1 MTIKGLECISRTPL
15 KNHQTIDDV
24 WNCVKSCSGHRGRK
38 GFEQSGGSA
47 KQHVVKGR
55 LVSYR
60 RYLLSCK
67 LRIGVKEACEF
78 ADDTSLDIRN
88 CRPNESVHN
97 STDRPYSHQQD
108 IDAVRILEQLKIRN
122 RLSVSAT
129 FLGSFQACILV
140 LGAGLLG
147 CWFKAILRRIV
158 ESLRSF
164 RVEACDVFH
173 GRGGIACRL

>member
-1 MTIKGLECISRTPL
+1 MTIKGLACMSRTPL

-24 WNCVKSCSGHRGRK
+24 WNCVKSCSGHRVCK
-38 GFEQSGGSA
+38 GFEQSGRSA

-67 LRIGVKEACEF
+67 FRIGVKEACEF

-108 IDAVRILEQLKIRN
+108 IDAVHILKQLKNSKPIVCERDFFWLFSSLHSCSWCRAA
-122 RLSVSAT
+122 RL
-129 FLGSFQACILV
+129 LV
-140 LGAGLLG
+140 
-147 CWFKAILRRIV
+147 
-158 ESLRSF
+158 
-164 RVEACDVFH
+164 
-173 GRGGIACRL
+173 

>member
-1 MTIKGLECISRTPL
+1 MSRTPL
-15 KNHQTIDDV
+15 KNHQMIDDV
-24 WNCVKSCSGHRGRK
+24 WNCVKSCSGHRVCK
-38 GFEQSGGSA
+38 GFEQSGRSG

-55 LVSYR
+55 LVSYQ

-67 LRIGVKEACEF
+67 FRIGVKEACEF

-97 STDRPYSHQQD
+97 STDRPYSHHKTSM
-108 IDAVRILEQLKIRN
+108 LSTYLNSLKIRN

-129 FLGSFQACILV
+129 FFGSFQACILV

-158 ESLRSF
+158 ESLRAF
-164 RVEACDVFH
+164 RVEACDIFH